1 MNAKRVIKYV
11 EKLEGIH
18 FDEWLELQLYI
29 NEMFKKKMERFQA
42 GLNIQ
47 IDDEVKSDD

>member
-1 MNAKRVIKYV
+1 MNEKRVAKYA
-11 EKLEGIH
+11 EGLKGIH
-18 FDEWLELQLYI
+18 FDEWLGLQLYI

-42 GLNIQ
+42 ELNIQ